1 MPPLSILIK
10 PVSDSC
16 NMRCKYCFYC
26 DEASKRSVHSYGT
39 MQADTLEKLVM
50 KALSAAQGQCTFA
63 FQGGEPTLAGLPF
76 YQEFVRLVQK
86 HNVKKLDVHFA
97 IQTNGTLI
105 DREWAGFL
113 AQNGFLTGLS
123 LDGTKEVNDR
133 FRVDAQ
139 GGGTYTK
146 VLHAAQLFDTAG
158 AQYNIL
164 TTVTSAVAENVERI
178 YRFFK
183 KNGFQW
189 QQYIAC
195 LDPIGERR
203 GGHDYSVTPEQYGVF
218 LKRLFDLWYL
228 DWKHGTPISI
238 RYFDNLVFLLM
249 GQPAEACGMM
259 GHCTC
264 QYVVEAD
271 GGVYP
276 CDFYVLDGYRLGDIG
291 TQDFPDFD
299 KRRRELRFI
308 EKSLVPHEDCRA
320 CPFGYLCRGGC
331 RRDRDGFDGGPLQKN
346 YLCPAYR
353 AFFPYALPR
362 LQELAQDV
370 MKRSRP

>member
-146 VLHAAQLFDTAG
+146 VLHAAQLFDAAG

-276 CDFYVLDGYRLGDIG
+276 CDFYVLDGYRLGDIE

-353 AFFPYALPR
+353 VFFPYALPR

>member
-113 AQNGFLTGLS
+113 AQNGFLTGVS
-123 LDGTKEVNDR
+123 LDGTTEVNDR

-146 VLHAAQLFDTAG
+146 VLHAAQLFDAAG

-276 CDFYVLDGYRLGDIG
+276 CDFYVLDGYRLGDIE

-299 KRRRELRFI
+299 KKRRELRFI

-353 AFFPYALPR
+353 VFFPYALPR

>member
-146 VLHAAQLFDTAG
+146 VLHAAQLFDAAG

-276 CDFYVLDGYRLGDIG
+276 CDFYVLDGYRLGDIE

-299 KRRRELRFI
+299 KKRRELRFI

-353 AFFPYALPR
+353 VFFPYALPR

>member
-26 DEASKRSVHSYGT
+26 DEANKRSVHSYGT

-146 VLHAAQLFDTAG
+146 VLHAAQLFDAAG

-299 KRRRELRFI
+299 KKRRELQFI